1 MVAVPPGILYKQ
13 RSEGEIRKNMVQTI
27 DVMPTDRVMEDL
39 QALKE
44 NAGKKAHYIEGMIRS
59 VENLEALRHGAK

>member
-1 MVAVPPGILYKQ
+1 VV
-13 RSEGEIRKNMVQTI
+13 
-27 DVMPTDRVMEDL
+27 PTDRVMEDL